1 MDKEKGIKMTEK
13 EKELT
18 IKEKKPT
25 ICYSYEVNMIIQ
37 IFAEDEDSAREKLDK
52 EGGFVSNRVVTLK
65 DAVTLYN
72 GETL

>member
-1 MDKEKGIKMTEK
+1 MTEK
-13 EKELT
+13 EK
-18 IKEKKPT
+18 KPT
-25 ICYSYEVNMIIQ
+25 MCYSYEVSMVIQ
-37 IFAEDEDSAREKLDK
+37 IFAEDEDSAKEKLDK

>member
-1 MDKEKGIKMTEK
+1 MDKEKRIKMTEK
-13 EKELT
+13 EK
-18 IKEKKPT
+18 KPT
-25 ICYSYEVNMIIQ
+25 MCYSYEVSMVIQ
-37 IFAEDEDSAREKLDK
+37 IFAEDEDSAKEKLDK